1 MKSILKKSIIIF
13 VFATLLTSF
22 RPVYGQAAT
31 PTPTV
36 DPKQPLPCSMA
47 PGMGSCPTQLVTAYQ
62 SIKETCVI
70 TYEEFQRNPI
80 TTHFWAL
87 DEEVTAQGKADER
100 ARQFVFWVIN
110 KNSIDDH
117 PIIKKVWNTTRNVT
131 LFLFVLVISMFGLG
145 YIIGQRSQFQSKIEV
160 WPSIMKIVLGLLYIS
175 FSFAI
180 TIFVIQLSE
189 VLMKFF
195 IETLGGKNLFNIYFS
210 QASTEKNYIDFIG
223 CRDLNHKVQEAAST
237 EIFML
242 KLTNITYYVM
252 GIMLLLRKIILW
264 FLMFVSPFLVLLMPF
279 VFIRNTGYIWI
290 GVFFQ
295 WVFYGPLFALFLG
308 ALSTIWKNGIPYP
321 FDFSRAGNMLGYIYP
336 TGINIVYGGPG
347 QIGSH
352 LIGALNNA
360 NYSDTFAEYIISL
373 LMLWAVTFFPWWLLR
388 IFRDTC
394 CDGIYAMKNIL
405 MGMFDKMGGG
415 GIGPKPPGPAPT
427 PSTTGTSLQIPHDID
442 TNTPTKV
449 HIETIEQIRR
459 SKTED
464 IHKSLDLSM
473 TKLTDI
479 ARFETNKQTRE
490 TVQKN
495 LNFLS
500 QPTKAETPTERQKF
514 MNIRSELFNRSIK
527 EDHVA
532 QQMLSSISNSSVE
545 RNIQKERILSTV
557 PQSSSVTQTVAT
569 QTRISQDKVSSMSNS
584 FITSILNNN
593 SVVNHLSQ
601 TSNTPVTQV
610 KTILSSYQQH
620 ISQPLSHSKT
630 INNFTSASQTNISSS
645 QSPSQI
651 INSISKQTGIQKSQ
665 VENVIKNVSNI
676 AKSTSVNSSL
686 INSVSSNN
694 NYVNDIATKTNI
706 SAPQVQTI
714 LNSYKEQQTQH
725 AADPIQSISTKT
737 GIDQTKISS
746 VISQVTSLAQTKT
759 DVNTSFIETVSN
771 NKSVVN
777 DIATKTNI
785 SAPQVQ
791 TILNSYKEHNVNSE
805 KAVQNI
811 SQKTG
816 ITQDKIKQVINSVI
830 DVAENNNKVIKAIA
844 LKENVKEEDVK
855 KVISAQIPLVIEPE
869 RHIEE
874 TVSIPPSVSIEDYEE
889 VKKMWTSQYEK
900 GEVPVTENITTR
912 DEWVDNDITF
922 ITNTLNKLMSSDEK
936 LKQEGV
942 DDLGY
947 ILPIFLINNLKGEE
961 LVVYLKAKI
970 EAAKHVKEMR
980 DLEKQITEKLKAK
993 ANEEEELV
1001 DIEKP
1006 KEKEQEKPLEMHME
1020 MDDDVD
1026 VNQKKTLEENNK

>member
-1 MKSILKKSIIIF
+1 MFFKIKYQVAIFLILLC
-13 VFATLLTSF
+13 LLTSIF
-22 RPVYGQAAT
+22 HPVFAAVT
-31 PTPTV
+31 PTPSLAPIPNAPLSCSVAENLGTC
-36 DPKQPLPCSMA
+36 PKDLKDARVYAYEPC
-47 PGMGSCPTQLVTAYQ
+47 VN
-62 SIKETCVI
+62 
-70 TYEEFQRNPI
+70 TYEQFMQNPLKY
-80 TTHFWAL
+80 HYWAL
-87 DEEVTAQGKADER
+87 DQEVTDQGKADER
-100 ARQFVFWVIN
+100 ARQFIYWVIS

-117 PIIKKVWNTTRNVT
+117 PVIKSIWIMTRNVT
-131 LFLFVLVISMFGLG
+131 LFLFILVVSLFGLG
-145 YIIGQRSQFQSKIEV
+145 YIIGQQSNFQLKIEL
-160 WPSIMKIVLGLLYIS
+160 WPSILKIMLGLLYIS
-175 FSFAI
+175 FSFAL

-189 VLMKFF
+189 ILMKFF
-195 IETLGGKNLFNIYFS
+195 IENLGGKDLFNVYFGS
-210 QASTEKNYIDFIG
+210 QSSEVNYSNFIG
-223 CRDLNHKVQEAAST
+223 CKDLNYKVQEAINT
-237 EIFML
+237 EIFIL
-242 KLTNITYYVM
+242 KLRNITYYVM

-264 FLMFVSPFLVLLMPF
+264 FLMFVSPFLILLMPF
-279 VFIRNTGYIWI
+279 VFIRNIGFIWI

-308 ALSTIWKNGIPYP
+308 AMSSIWKHGIPYP
-321 FDFSRAGNMLGYIYP
+321 FEFSRAGNLLGYIYP

-347 QIGSH
+347 QIDSH
-352 LIGALNNA
+352 RIGAINNG
-360 NYSDTFAEYIISL
+360 NYVDTYTEYIISL
-373 LMLWAVTFFPWWLLR
+373 IMLWVVIFFPWWLLR

-415 GIGPKPPGPAPT
+415 GIGPKPPSTGPT
-427 PSTTGTSLQIPHDID
+427 PNNMGTSLKLPRDVE
-442 TNTPTKV
+442 TNVSSKV
-449 HIETIEQIRR
+449 HIETIEQIRKT
-459 SKTED
+459 KTEE

-495 LNFLS
+495 LTFLS
-500 QPTKAETPTERQKF
+500 QPTKAETPAERQKF
-514 MNIRSELFNRSIK
+514 MNIRTELFNRSIK

-532 QQMLSSISNSSVE
+532 QQMLSSISSSSVE
-545 RNIQKERILSTV
+545 RNIQKERILNTV
-557 PQSSSVTQTVAT
+557 PQSSSVTQMVAS
-569 QTRISQDKVSSMSNS
+569 QTHISQDKVASVSNS
-584 FITSILNNN
+584 FITSVLNNS

-601 TSNTPVTQV
+601 TSNVPVAQV

-620 ISQPLSHSKT
+620 VSQPVTQNKT
-630 INNFTSASQTNISSS
+630 ISNVSTKTSQTNTSYS
-645 QSPSQI
+645 QSSNTQSPTQI

-676 AKSTSVNSSL
+676 ANSTSVNSSL
-686 INSVSSNN
+686 INTVSSN
-694 NYVNDIATKTNI
+694 
-706 SAPQVQTI
+706 
-714 LNSYKEQQTQH
+714 
-725 AADPIQSISTKT
+725 
-737 GIDQTKISS
+737 
-746 VISQVTSLAQTKT
+746 
-759 DVNTSFIETVSN
+759 SN
-771 NKSVVN
+771 FVN

-816 ITQDKIKQVINSVI
+816 ISQEKITQVMQSVNN
-830 DVAENNNKVIKAIA
+830 VASNNNDVIKTIA
-844 LKENVKEEDVK
+844 LKENVKVEDVK
-855 KVISAQIPLVIEPE
+855 KVIAAQIPLVTEPE
-869 RHIEE
+869 KHIEE

-900 GEVPVTENITTR
+900 GEVPVTENISSR
-912 DEWVDNDITF
+912 DEWVENDITF

-980 DLEKQITEKLKAK
+980 DMEKQITAKLKAK
-993 ANEEEELV
+993 ANDEEELV
-1001 DIEKP
+1001 DVEKP
-1006 KEKEQEKPLEMHME
+1006 KETEQNKHLEMHME
-1020 MDDDVD
+1020 MDEDQDKPQEEKPDENLKENDD
-1026 VNQKKTLEENNK
+1026 QKEPLKSE